1 MTIHNGKKIMQRGG
15 AGAGRG
21 DDAHGVTESQ
31 LNAGM
36 QAREDSYG
44 EPGEYEAEAAYAAQ
58 YQDSLIPKYE
68 MNPEEQAT
76 AWEDEQY
83 RKMEKDPSYEP
94 PKVTY

>member
-1 MTIHNGKKIMQRGG
+1 MTTHNGKRITQRGG
-15 AGAGRG
+15 MDGEYGNMY
-21 DDAHGVTESQ
+21 TK

-44 EPGEYEAEAAYAAQ
+44 EAGEYEAEAAYAAQ
-58 YQDSLIPKYE
+58 YQDSLKPKYE

>member
-1 MTIHNGKKIMQRGG
+1 MTTHNGKKITQRGG

-44 EPGEYEAEAAYAAQ
+44 EAGEHEAEAKYAAA
-58 YQDSLIPKYE
+58 YQDSEEPREEPK
-68 MNPEEQAT
+68 
-76 AWEDEQY
+76 DENWSWLRQQFAENY
-83 RKMEKDPSYEP
+83 RRGY
-94 PKVTY
+94 